1 MQQRLS
7 RAQRMFH
14 AGLLVM
20 LGTSI
25 ASAVAGPM
33 DGVLP
38 AMTILGGL
46 AALGGRL
53 WHSHLQRICRSEPP
67 AGEWAVR

>member
-7 RAQRMFH
+7 RAQRVFY

-25 ASAVAGPM
+25 ASAAAGPM

-38 AMTILGGL
+38 TMTAVGAL

-53 WHSHLQRICRSEPP
+53 WHAHLQRVCRSGPP
-67 AGEWAVR
+67 AAEWAVR